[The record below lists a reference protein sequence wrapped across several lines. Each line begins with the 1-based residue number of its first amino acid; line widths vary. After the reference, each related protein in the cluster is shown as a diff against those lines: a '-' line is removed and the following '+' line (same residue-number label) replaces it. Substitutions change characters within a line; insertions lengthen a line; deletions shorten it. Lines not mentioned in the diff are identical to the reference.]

1 MQLKSIGGSNISS
14 RRNRN
19 RQYTVL
25 AVDMAVTFRQCRN
38 HHILHTQIVDAD
50 CRTDNVHYRING
62 SHFVEMNLFNRKPMG
77 LGFRLCHNAE
87 HGPGHFLH
95 PLIGIQT
102 VYDMINVV
110 EVPVNVGMRMTVTI
124 LMTVLM
130 LMAMATLMTV
140 TILMP
145 VAILMTVLML
155 MAVTILMA
163 VTFLMTVAFLMTV
176 TFLMPVAFLMTVL
189 MLMAVTIL
197 MPVAFLMA
205 VTIFM
210 AMTILMAVAF
220 LTTVA
225 FLMTMLMLLQ
235 MHIKIKCIQTAHN
248 LPSKMQMVS
257 IHSQALQRILQHLPV
272 RSQIKQGSHRHIPA
286 DARITFQI

>member
-1 MQLKSIGGSNISS
+1 M
-14 RRNRN
+14 
-19 RQYTVL
+19 L

-110 EVPVNVGMRMTVTI
+110 EVPVNVGMRMTV
-124 LMTVLM
+124 L
-130 LMAMATLMTV
+130 
-140 TILMP
+140 
-145 VAILMTVLML
+145 ILMTVLML
-155 MAVTILMA
+155 MAVTFLMA
-163 VTFLMTVAFLMTV
+163 VAFLMTVTFLMAV

-189 MLMAVTIL
+189 MLMAVTFL

-210 AMTILMAVAF
+210 AVTILMTVTIF
-220 LTTVA
+220 MTVA

-248 LPSKMQMVS
+248 LPSEMQMVS

-272 RSQIKQGSHRHIPA
+272 RSQIKQGSYRHIPA

>member
-19 RQYTVL
+19 RQYAVL

-38 HHILHTQIVDAD
+38 HHILHTQIVDTD

-62 SHFVEMNLFNRKPMG
+62 PHFVEMNLFNRKPMG

-110 EVPVNVGMRMTVTI
+110 EVPVNVGMRMTVTS
-124 LMTVLM
+124 LMPVTI
-130 LMAMATLMTV
+130 LMTV
-140 TILMP
+140 TI
-145 VAILMTVLML
+145 
-155 MAVTILMA
+155 
-163 VTFLMTVAFLMTV
+163 
-176 TFLMPVAFLMTVL
+176 
-189 MLMAVTIL
+189 
-197 MPVAFLMA
+197 
-205 VTIFM
+205 FM
-210 AMTILMAVAF
+210 
-220 LTTVA
+220 TVA

-272 RSQIKQGSHRHIPA
+272 RSQIKQGSYRHIPA

>member
-19 RQYTVL
+19 RQYAVL

-110 EVPVNVGMRMTVTI
+110 EVPVNVGMRMTV
-124 LMTVLM
+124 L
-130 LMAMATLMTV
+130 
-140 TILMP
+140 
-145 VAILMTVLML
+145 ILMTVLML
-155 MAVTILMA
+155 MAVTFLMA
-163 VTFLMTVAFLMTV
+163 
-176 TFLMPVAFLMTVL
+176 
-189 MLMAVTIL
+189 
-197 MPVAFLMA
+197 VAFLMA

-210 AMTILMAVAF
+210 AVTILMTVTIF
-220 LTTVA
+220 MTVA

-272 RSQIKQGSHRHIPA
+272 RSQIKQGSYRHIPA

>member
-1 MQLKSIGGSNISS
+1 M
-14 RRNRN
+14 
-19 RQYTVL
+19 L

-95 PLIGIQT
+95 PFIGIQT

-110 EVPVNVGMRMTVTI
+110 EVPVNVGMRMTV
-124 LMTVLM
+124 L
-130 LMAMATLMTV
+130 
-140 TILMP
+140 
-145 VAILMTVLML
+145 ILMTVLML
-155 MAVTILMA
+155 MAVTFLMA
-163 VTFLMTVAFLMTV
+163 VAFLMTV
-176 TFLMPVAFLMTVL
+176 TFLM
-189 MLMAVTIL
+189 AVTFL

-210 AMTILMAVAF
+210 AVTILMTVTIF
-220 LTTVA
+220 MTVA

-272 RSQIKQGSHRHIPA
+272 RSQIKQGSYRHIPA